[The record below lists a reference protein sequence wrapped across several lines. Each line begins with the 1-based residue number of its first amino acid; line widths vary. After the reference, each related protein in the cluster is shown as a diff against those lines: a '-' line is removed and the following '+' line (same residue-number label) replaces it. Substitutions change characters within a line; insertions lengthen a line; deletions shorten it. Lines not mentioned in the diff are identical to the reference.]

1 MLGQGRVSAASAP
14 AVKAN
19 CDPSRPDVLDRRRS
33 LDKRILQCSTRCGEE
48 KPQNRGSVRRLDAAV
63 INESA
68 WTRRLRANAH
78 RNDLPVVLKT
88 TSSQHHR
95 GTLPPASASCASTR
109 QKLAEMV
116 ANMALRS
123 AEPSGRR
130 RVDR

>member
-33 LDKRILQCSTRCGEE
+33 LDKRNLLCGTRCGEE

-68 WTRRLRANAH
+68 WERRMRANSYSK
-78 RNDLPVVLKT
+78 DLPVVL
-88 TSSQHHR
+88 R
-95 GTLPPASASCASTR
+95 LPEVAPPCHSSASVGLVCEHASEAGGDGG
-109 QKLAEMV
+109 QSAFAECG
-116 ANMALRS
+116 
-123 AEPSGRR
+123 AERAAKG
-130 RVDR
+130 